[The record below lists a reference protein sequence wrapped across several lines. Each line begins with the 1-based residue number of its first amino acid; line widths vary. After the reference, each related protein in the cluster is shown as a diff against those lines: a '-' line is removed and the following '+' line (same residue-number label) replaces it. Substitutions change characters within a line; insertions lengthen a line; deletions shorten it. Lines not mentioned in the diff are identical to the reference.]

1 MSHPFSLDNNLSF
14 CYNVMYCERNVN
26 MPNWCSNNLSLSHD
40 NPDMISRAKKA
51 IEEGTFFNE
60 FVPLPESEK
69 DNWYDWCCE
78 NWGTKWNACDVVF
91 NDYSIDNDHKPSI
104 DYSFQTAWSP
114 PETIM
119 STHLPKLL
127 KKHKLNDIE
136 ITWTFIEE
144 QGWGGIVT
152 ITYEGMIMN
161 RQWDELTSH
170 KECMD
175 YGYPCRCEYEEDES
189 LWFDDCK

>member
-1 MSHPFSLDNNLSF
+1 M
-14 CYNVMYCERNVN
+14 
-26 MPNWCSNNLSLSHD
+26 
-40 NPDMISRAKKA
+40 
-51 IEEGTFFNE
+51 EEGG
-60 FVPLPESEK
+60 
-69 DNWYDWCCE
+69 WYKWNCD

-91 NDYSIDNDHKPSI
+91 NDCSIDNDHKPSI
-104 DYSFQTAWSP
+104 DYNFQTAWSP
-114 PETIM
+114 PEIIM

-144 QGWGGIVT
+144 QGWGGIVA
-152 ITYEGMIMN
+152 ITYEGMIID

-170 KECMD
+170 KEHMD
-175 YGYPCRCEYEEDES
+175 YGHCCRCEYEEDES